1 MRFSLLTVAVL
12 AGTLVGCSTA
22 SNEAQETS
30 SPKSAPSTA
39 AHTAAPEAPIDAA
52 KLEAE
57 GGVAY
62 FAGGCFWGVEH
73 FLEQMDGVLR
83 VESGYMGGEVDDPS
97 YEDVLTHTSGHL
109 ETVRVYFD
117 PAKITY
123 EAVAKRFFE
132 IHDPTQAD
140 GQGPDIGPQYISA
153 VFVTGD
159 AQRGATESLIGKLRE
174 RGYDVATQVRPA
186 GKFWIAEEYHQNY
199 YVVHQKQPYC
209 HAPVD
214 RFGE

>member
-1 MRFSLLTVAVL
+1 MRFSLLTVAVF

-39 AHTAAPEAPIDAA
+39 AHTAAPEASIDAA

>member
-1 MRFSLLTVAVL
+1 MRFSLLTVAVF